1 MNPAPHLALA
11 EMGRHLLED
20 VAPVIQPAFYASD
33 AGQIGVML
41 LALAEKWDGAAHHL
55 RAENRALVALMADA
69 AALVGT
75 PPPAP
80 QDDDDIRISALTET
94 NEALRCAL
102 IPIHAA
108 VELLGTPEGRAM
120 NDRIWDHLRGS
131 QARLGSAMDL
141 F

>member
-1 MNPAPHLALA
+1 MNPLPSLGLA

-20 VAPVIQPAFYASD
+20 VAPVIQPGFYASD

-55 RAENRALVALMADA
+55 REENRALTALIIDA
-69 AALVGT
+69 SALVGT
-75 PPPAP
+75 PSPEP
-80 QDDDDIRISALTET
+80 QDDDDIRISALTQT
-94 NEALRCAL
+94 NETLRSAL

-120 NDRIWDHLRGS
+120 NDRIWKHLRAS
-131 QARLGSAMDL
+131 QARLGSALDL